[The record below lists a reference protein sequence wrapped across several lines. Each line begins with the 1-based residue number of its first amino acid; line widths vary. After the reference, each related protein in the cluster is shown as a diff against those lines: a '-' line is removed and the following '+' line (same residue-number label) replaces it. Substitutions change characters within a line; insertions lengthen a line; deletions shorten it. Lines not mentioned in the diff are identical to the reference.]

1 MQALIVSNGIIE
13 PAEPLNR
20 SKFPPVQNSN
30 ELVAEK
36 FRFLRHSQLEW
47 HCSKPAISVHSFKS
61 EGSIHKGRGEAIGVC
76 IFTFT
81 T

>member
-1 MQALIVSNGIIE
+1 MCSAVTKILEGTNYKVESYAGTNLFNGIIE

-36 FRFLRHSQLEW
+36 IRFLRHSQLE
-47 HCSKPAISVHSFKS
+47 
-61 EGSIHKGRGEAIGVC
+61 
-76 IFTFT
+76 
-81 T
+81 